1 MQGLLVFNYSSRC
14 CNNRCISNIS
24 INLRAN
30 KQRTQLQKRKV
41 MHRNRKNASEQHLL
55 AAWPTQL
62 QHLRQHRSNCN
73 EPLLCIATV
82 FFSFFFSIQCFK
94 RASHNVRNDWARL
107 KLCAHVQLGLIC
119 KLICIVNFA
128 LSIRSEQIWCAY
140 SNCFASI

>member
-82 FFSFFFSIQCFK
+82 FFFWIFFQFSSSNALPTTFAMIERSLSF
-94 RASHNVRNDWARL
+94 VRMCSLD
-107 KLCAHVQLGLIC
+107 
-119 KLICIVNFA
+119 
-128 LSIRSEQIWCAY
+128 
-140 SNCFASI
+140 